1 MKRATARA
9 LEGIAQEVTLSSG
22 HKIVFDEPEDNG
34 GKDTG
39 PMPTEG
45 LSASLAACTAATMR
59 LYAAR
64 KEWDMTGL
72 EVEVQTEY
80 ERYSPSRFQ
89 IEITFPEGLDEA
101 QVSRL
106 REIAGKCPV
115 HRTLSAAV
123 PIELI

>member
-1 MKRATARA
+1 M
-9 LEGIAQEVTLSSG
+9 
-22 HKIVFDEPEDNG
+22 
-34 GKDTG
+34 
-39 PMPTEG
+39 
-45 LSASLAACTAATMR
+45 SASAAAASASTTTGSVVAACTAATMR